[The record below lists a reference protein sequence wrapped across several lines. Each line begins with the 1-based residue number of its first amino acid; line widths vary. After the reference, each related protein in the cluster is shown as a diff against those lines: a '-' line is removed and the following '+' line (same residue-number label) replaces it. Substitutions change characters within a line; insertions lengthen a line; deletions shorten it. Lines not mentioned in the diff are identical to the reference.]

1 MLLHS
6 HAWHS
11 REAKR
16 PALSVALISKKA
28 SMRVNEW
35 AMGWSTALPT
45 DRMQKSSWPGHD
57 PRDRGLETRGGVKPS
72 CFEWEKSGCNVCNAI
87 WSLVER
93 MVWAIL
99 CSSQGVF
106 CKGKSSLAT
115 ATYSSAPVQYLQPI
129 AATDIY
135 CSKGRWRRGLGSARS
150 TTHCMRERKS
160 LLIMSVGHQRVPWAY
175 ATSYTSWVSS

>member
-1 MLLHS
+1 MIQFLPQRKYMLLHS
-6 HAWHS
+6 HAWNS

-35 AMGWSTALPT
+35 AMGWRVGATCAMPF
-45 DRMQKSSWPGHD
+45 
-57 PRDRGLETRGGVKPS
+57 GLWLKG
-72 CFEWEKSGCNVCNAI
+72 W
-87 WSLVER
+87 
-93 MVWAIL
+93 VWAIL

-106 CKGKSSLAT
+106 CKGKSPLAT

-160 LLIMSVGHQRVPWAY
+160 LLIMSIGHQCVPWAY
-175 ATSYTSWVSS
+175 ATSYTSRVSS